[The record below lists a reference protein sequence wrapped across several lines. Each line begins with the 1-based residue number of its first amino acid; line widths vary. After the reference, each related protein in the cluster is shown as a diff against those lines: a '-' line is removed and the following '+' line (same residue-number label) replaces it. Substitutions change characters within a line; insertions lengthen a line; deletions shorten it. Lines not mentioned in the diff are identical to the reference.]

1 MYAKSQ
7 DEPCARHDIGVVG
20 DGAFVLDALALASL
34 LPFAEGPFVVFV
46 VFVALASVAN
56 VPGSIASIDTD
67 PSSKS
72 GGSDISY
79 PMISGNNDI
88 IDRLWALVT
97 TAPRID
103 VRRRMNCMVVGSGM
117 IFYSNRSG
125 IETYNTIVVVFL
137 LPSKK
142 VV

>member
-1 MYAKSQ
+1 LYAKLQ

-46 VFVALASVAN
+46 VFVALASVTN
-56 VPGSIASIDTD
+56 VPGSVPSIDTD

-72 GGSDISY
+72 
-79 PMISGNNDI
+79 MISGNNDI

-117 IFYSNRSG
+117 IFYYNRSG
-125 IETYNTIVVVFL
+125 IETQ
-137 LPSKK
+137 
-142 VV
+142 

>member
-1 MYAKSQ
+1 M
-7 DEPCARHDIGVVG
+7 
-20 DGAFVLDALALASL
+20 DALALASL

-56 VPGSIASIDTD
+56 IPGSIASIDTD

-72 GGSDISY
+72 GGSDISAT
-79 PMISGNNDI
+79 ILGNNDI
-88 IDRLWALVT
+88 IERLWALVT

-117 IFYSNRSG
+117 IFYYNRSG
-125 IETYNTIVVVFL
+125 IETQ
-137 LPSKK
+137 
-142 VV
+142 

>member
-1 MYAKSQ
+1 LYAKSQ

-46 VFVALASVAN
+46 VFVALASVTN
-56 VPGSIASIDTD
+56 VPGSVPSIDTD

-72 GGSDISY
+72 GGSDISAT
-79 PMISGNNDI
+79 ILGNNDI
-88 IDRLWALVT
+88 IERLWALVT

-125 IETYNTIVVVFL
+125 IGTIQY
-137 LPSKK
+137 
-142 VV
+142 